1 VLSVN
6 YGIATQ
12 QLLAA
17 MKDRASVNEV
27 AVRTLKIVYP
37 SLLSVGCFSHTIDR
51 VGEQFCIPNLSE
63 FITSWI
69 SLFSHSPKTRILWL
83 EQTGRSMAS
92 YSVTRWWS
100 RWEVIEQVSVQ
111 FGDVLPFLRR
121 EGLGSAMTTAKL
133 VTFFTD
139 PQKKALLEVELATVM
154 DWGRPF
160 VTATYLLERD
170 GPLALECYEKI
181 ETVRVAIHTAHTPN
195 LDAIARRLS
204 DSADRSLLQRAF
216 PPSRSRGSTC
226 TSQPLQQRIVQ
237 YGTACVQPGLD
248 YFEKHFN
255 SSLKDTL
262 SAFKA
267 ARYFSPLKMNN
278 IQPNMQLMHSKHSH
292 S

>member
-1 VLSVN
+1 
-6 YGIATQ
+6 
-12 QLLAA
+12 
-17 MKDRASVNEV
+17 
-27 AVRTLKIVYP
+27 
-37 SLLSVGCFSHTIDR
+37 
-51 VGEQFCIPNLSE
+51 
-63 FITSWI
+63 
-69 SLFSHSPKTRILWL
+69 
-83 EQTGRSMAS
+83 MAS